1 MVLPLRCCVIL
12 FKRYILSYV
21 FVAICCGLLMGMA
34 LVKFTDLGYRIDCL
48 DLIFNST
55 KTKTTTLQTPVYLSP
70 ERLKQILI
78 NKNKNLISREFGNG
92 TDLRQKWLKER
103 IERLS
108 KKFQKSKS
116 YHIMINDSVELNYNV
131 HIFYYAWYES
141 EAYDGKWQHW
151 NHEYLS
157 NWKKEDVKV
166 YPTGYH
172 EPPDDIGSNFY
183 PALGCYSS
191 RDPNVIDAHMHQI
204 REAGIGRLTF
214 CFCLL

>member
-70 ERLKQILI
+70 ERLKQILV

-131 HIFYYAWYES
+131 HIFYYAWYEN
-141 EAYDGKWQHW
+141 EMFDGRWQHW
-151 NHEYLS
+151 NHEYLE
-157 NWKKEDVKV
+157 NWKREDLKV

-204 REAGIGRLTF
+204 RDAGIGKSG
-214 CFCLL
+214 